1 MWLEKRIAG
10 VVVATLVGSA
20 GAGAGGGVAH
30 AATVLVNTSSGVSAV
45 GPIKVKFFWSA
56 VLRLFITIGHHAS
69 QAMAARNVSHAL
81 LKTILNEGK
90 KTTRNGVAYVRY
102 GNYEA
107 RVNVNTGKVITVV
120 KLTGGGGE
128 AAGYDHSV
136 SVRPRS

>member
-1 MWLEKRIAG
+1 MWLRKRIAG

-20 GAGAGGGVAH
+20 GAVAVGGTAN
-30 AATVLVNTSSGVSAV
+30 AATVPASTPTSVSAA

-56 VLRLFITIGHHAS
+56 VLRLFITISKHAAD
-69 QAMAARNVSHAL
+69 AMVQRNVSQTL

-107 RVNVNTGKVITVV
+107 RVNATTGNVITVV
-120 KLTGGGGE
+120 KLSGGGG
-128 AAGYDHSV
+128 GGGGV
-136 SVRPRS
+136 

>member
-1 MWLEKRIAG
+1 MWLEKRTAG
-10 VVVATLVGSA
+10 VVVATLVGS
-20 GAGAGGGVAH
+20 AGGGVAH

-56 VLRLFITIGHHAS
+56 VLRLFITIVHHAS
-69 QAMAARNVSHAL
+69 QAMAARNVSRAL

-120 KLTGGGGE
+120 KLTGGGG
-128 AAGYDHSV
+128 GGGGV
-136 SVRPRS
+136 